1 MNIVYITIFIVILSI
16 IRNLFFVGP
25 DNIVQIFMVN
35 VNTRINNTKELGQ
48 ALRQRRKEAGLTQ
61 KEAAAYAGVGTRFLS
76 ELERG
81 KPTVQLGKTIELAKL
96 LGLQLTLTP
105 NEQVER

>member
-1 MNIVYITIFIVILSI
+1 MRELSFRSRSGIFVEVAPIE
-16 IRNLFFVGP
+16 
-25 DNIVQIFMVN
+25 
-35 VNTRINNTKELGQ
+35 INNTKELGQ

-81 KPTVQLGKTIELAKL
+81 KPTVQLGKTIELTKL

-105 NEQVER
+105 NEQVEK